1 LKNVEAFENKAILK
15 LQSMRKAQNVL
26 PWTMF

>member
-1 LKNVEAFENKAILK
+1 VEAFENKAILK